1 MIVDVSLQ
9 KLLIGNQKC
18 DAADDD
24 GDTDGV
30 MIPLCLS
37 YCKFGNF
44 REGFI
49 FAKLRIYA
57 KFRENKI
64 LAKWPNYSVDY

>member
-1 MIVDVSLQ
+1 MMYPFR
-9 KLLIGNQKC
+9 NQKC

-24 GDTDGV
+24 GDADGD
-30 MIPLCLS
+30 MNLMCLS

-49 FAKLRIYA
+49 FEVSRK
-57 KFRENKI
+57 
-64 LAKWPNYSVDY
+64 